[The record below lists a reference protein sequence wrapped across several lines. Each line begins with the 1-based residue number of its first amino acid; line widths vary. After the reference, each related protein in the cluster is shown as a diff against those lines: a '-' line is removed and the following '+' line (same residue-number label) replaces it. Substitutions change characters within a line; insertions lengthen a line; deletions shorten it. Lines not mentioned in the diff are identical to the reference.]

1 MPPRAFIIAIALLAP
16 LAASFA
22 ATGEG
27 EEATAP
33 PQFLPAARSV
43 SNWRAQAVGNLDL
56 PPERAQA
63 LASGAQEKG
72 VTRCVRLNNYWCVK
86 GTGWNGMLAADA
98 EGHAAFASA
107 EEGAA
112 VAALLLRRYYMSYS
126 RRSAQ
131 AIVSRWAPAEC
142 RVVRV
147 ASSPSASAIPLPPL
161 RPGAKSPPGIA
172 QTRTK
177 LGPAPA
183 PKATPDALSTRGVN
197 QTLRA
202 RWMAR
207 GHGKIAK
214 AQPRTRIAE
223 RLPPLM
229 RAPSIAVGL
238 GEKPMAMPELKL
250 ASLAMPVPELD
261 RRDPARPE
269 PLRPIINCDSETNRL
284 KAYAQKAS
292 AGVAA
297 SPDEDLALFTPEGE
311 PTPTLARVMEN
322 MSAVEIGP
330 LRADK
335 AVIAAGIARAMA
347 AIRQAQGAKEQAS
360 R

>member
-1 MPPRAFIIAIALLAP
+1 MPPRAFIIIIALLAP
-16 LAASFA
+16 IAASLA

-27 EEATAP
+27 DEAPAP

-43 SNWRAQAVGNLDL
+43 SNWRAQAGGNLDL
-56 PPERAQA
+56 APERAQA
-63 LASGAQEKG
+63 LASGAEEKG

-86 GTGWNGMLAADA
+86 GVGWNGMLAADA

-147 ASSPSASAIPLPPL
+147 ASRPSASAIPLPPM
-161 RPGAKSPPGIA
+161 RPGTKAPPGIA
-172 QTRTK
+172 QSRTK

-183 PKATPDALSTRGVN
+183 PKATPDALSTRGVG

-214 AQPRTRIAE
+214 AQPRSRIAE

-229 RAPSIAVGL
+229 RAPGIAVGL

-250 ASLAMPVPELD
+250 ASLAMPVPEPD
-261 RRDPARPE
+261 RRESPRPE
-269 PLRPIINCDSETNRL
+269 PMRPIVNCDSETNRL
-284 KAYAQKAS
+284 KAYAQRAS

-297 SPDEDLALFTPEGE
+297 SPHEDLALFTSEGE
-311 PTPTLARVMEN
+311 PTPHLARVMEN

-335 AVIAAGIARAMA
+335 AVIAAGIARAMEAIHQSRA
-347 AIRQAQGAKEQAS
+347 AAEQAS

>member
-1 MPPRAFIIAIALLAP
+1 MPFRAFIATLALLAP
-16 LAASFA
+16 FAASLA
-22 ATGEG
+22 ATGDS
-27 EEATAP
+27 EEKPAP

-43 SNWRAQAVGNLDL
+43 SNWRAQAGGHLAL
-56 PPERAQA
+56 APERAQA
-63 LASGAQEKG
+63 LASGAEERG

-86 GTGWNGMLAADA
+86 GVGWNGMLAADA
-98 EGHAAFASA
+98 EGHVAFASA

-112 VAALLLRRYYMSYS
+112 VAAMLLRRYYMAYS

-142 RVVRV
+142 RLVRV
-147 ASSPSASAIPLPPL
+147 ASRPTGIPLPPI
-161 RPGAKSPPGIA
+161 RPGAKAPPGIA
-172 QTRTK
+172 QTRTT
-177 LGPAPA
+177 LGPA
-183 PKATPDALSTRGVN
+183 PDALSTRGVG

-202 RWMAR
+202 RWLAR
-207 GHGKIAK
+207 GQGRVTKVAK
-214 AQPRTRIAE
+214 AQPRSRIAD

-229 RAPSIAVGL
+229 RAPGIAVGL

-250 ASLAMPVPELD
+250 ASLAMPAPE
-261 RRDPARPE
+261 PARPE
-269 PLRPIINCDSETNRL
+269 PVRPAMTCASETTRL
-284 KAYAQKAS
+284 QAYAQKAS
-292 AGVAA
+292 AGVA

-311 PTPTLARVMEN
+311 PTPNLARVMEN

-335 AVIAAGIARAMA
+335 AVIAAGIARAME
-347 AIRQAQGAKEQAS
+347 AIRQAQAAKEQAS

>member
-1 MPPRAFIIAIALLAP
+1 MRPSPR
-16 LAASFA
+16 
-22 ATGEG
+22 
-27 EEATAP
+27 
-33 PQFLPAARSV
+33 RK
-43 SNWRAQAVGNLDL
+43 R
-56 PPERAQA
+56 
-63 LASGAQEKG
+63 
-72 VTRCVRLNNYWCVK
+72 
-86 GTGWNGMLAADA
+86 
-98 EGHAAFASA
+98 
-107 EEGAA
+107 
-112 VAALLLRRYYMSYS
+112 
-126 RRSAQ
+126 
-131 AIVSRWAPAEC
+131 APAEC

-147 ASSPSASAIPLPPL
+147 ASRASGIPLPPI
-161 RPGAKSPPGIA
+161 RGNAKSHVGIA

-177 LGPAPA
+177 LGPAP
-183 PKATPDALSTRGVN
+183 DALSTRGVG

-202 RWMAR
+202 RWIAR
-207 GHGKIAK
+207 GHGKVAK
-214 AQPRTRIAE
+214 APRTRIAGG
-223 RLPPLM
+223 LPPLM

-250 ASLAMPVPELD
+250 ASLAMPGPELD

-297 SPDEDLALFTPEGE
+297 SPEEDLALFTPEGE
-311 PTPTLARVMEN
+311 PTPNLARVMEN

>member
-1 MPPRAFIIAIALLAP
+1 MSPRAFIVTIALLAP

-22 ATGEG
+22 ATGES
-27 EEATAP
+27 EVAPAP

-43 SNWRAQAVGNLDL
+43 SNWRAQAGENLDL
-56 PPERAQA
+56 APERAQA

-86 GTGWNGMLAADA
+86 GVGWTGMLAADA

-131 AIVSRWAPAEC
+131 AIVTRWAPAEC
-142 RVVRV
+142 RVARV
-147 ASSPSASAIPLPPL
+147 ASRPSTIPLPPL
-161 RPGAKSPPGIA
+161 KPGAKSPPGIA
-172 QTRTK
+172 QTRNK
-177 LGPAPA
+177 LGAA
-183 PKATPDALSTRGVN
+183 PDALSTRGVN

-202 RWMAR
+202 RWLAR
-207 GHGKIAK
+207 GPGKVAK
-214 AQPRTRIAE
+214 AQPRSRIAE

-229 RAPSIAVGL
+229 RTPSIAVGL

-250 ASLAMPVPELD
+250 ASLAMPGLEQL
-261 RRDPARPE
+261 RPE

-292 AGVAA
+292 SGVAA

-311 PTPTLARVMEN
+311 PTPNLARVMEN

-347 AIRQAQGAKEQAS
+347 AIRQAQEAKEQAKEQAS

>member
-1 MPPRAFIIAIALLAP
+1 MPTRVFIATLALLTP

-27 EEATAP
+27 EDAPAP

-43 SNWRAQAVGNLDL
+43 SNWRAQAGGNLDL
-56 PPERAQA
+56 APERAQA
-63 LASGAQEKG
+63 LASGIEEKG

-86 GTGWNGMLAADA
+86 GVGWNGMLAADA
-98 EGHAAFASA
+98 EGHVAFASA

-112 VAALLLRRYYMSYS
+112 VAALLLRRYYLSYS

-142 RVVRV
+142 RMTRV
-147 ASSPSASAIPLPPL
+147 ATGTSTLPLPPI
-161 RPGAKSPPGIA
+161 RPSAKSPVGIA
-172 QTRTK
+172 QTRNK
-177 LGPAPA
+177 LGPA
-183 PKATPDALSTRGVN
+183 PDALSTRGVG

-202 RWMAR
+202 RWLAR
-207 GHGKIAK
+207 GQGKIAK
-214 AQPRTRIAE
+214 APTRTRIAA

-229 RAPSIAVGL
+229 RTPSIAVGL

-250 ASLAMPVPELD
+250 ASLTMPGLEPL
-261 RRDPARPE
+261 RPE
-269 PLRPIINCDSETNRL
+269 PLRPILNCANETNRL
-284 KAYAQKAS
+284 QAYAQKAS

-311 PTPTLARVMEN
+311 PTPNLARVMEN

-335 AVIAAGIARAMA
+335 AVIAAGIARAME
-347 AIRQAQGAKEQAS
+347 AIRQAQAAKEQAS

>member
-1 MPPRAFIIAIALLAP
+1 MPSRAFIATLALLAP
-16 LAASFA
+16 FAASIA
-22 ATGEG
+22 ATGDS
-27 EEATAP
+27 EETPAA

-43 SNWRAQAVGNLDL
+43 SNWRAQAGAHLDL
-56 PPERAQA
+56 QPERAQA
-63 LASGAQEKG
+63 LASGAEEKG

-98 EGHAAFASA
+98 EGHVAFASA
-107 EEGAA
+107 QEGAA
-112 VAALLLRRYYMSYS
+112 VAAMLLRRYYMAYS

-142 RVVRV
+142 RVARV
-147 ASSPSASAIPLPPL
+147 ASRPTGTPLPPI
-161 RPGAKSPPGIA
+161 RPGAKAPPGIA
-172 QTRTK
+172 QTRNR
-177 LGPAPA
+177 LGPA
-183 PKATPDALSTRGVN
+183 PDALSTRGVG

-202 RWMAR
+202 RWLAQAP
-207 GHGKIAK
+207 GKVAK
-214 AQPRTRIAE
+214 AQPRSRITV

-229 RAPSIAVGL
+229 RTPSIAVGF

-250 ASLAMPVPELD
+250 ASLAMPTLEPMRL
-261 RRDPARPE
+261 E
-269 PLRPIINCDSETNRL
+269 PLRPILNCASEANRL
-284 KAYAQKAS
+284 QAYAQKTS

-297 SPDEDLALFTPEGE
+297 APDEDLALFTSEGE
-311 PTPTLARVMEN
+311 PTPNLARVMEN

-335 AVIAAGIARAMA
+335 AVIAAGIARAME
-347 AIRQAQGAKEQAS
+347 AIRQAQAAKEQAS

>member
-1 MPPRAFIIAIALLAP
+1 MVTIALLAP

-27 EEATAP
+27 EQAPAP

-43 SNWRAQAVGNLDL
+43 SNWRAQAGAHLDL
-56 PPERAQA
+56 APARAQS
-63 LASGAQEKG
+63 LASGAEEKG

-86 GTGWNGMLAADA
+86 GVGWNGMLTADA

-107 EEGAA
+107 EEGAT

-126 RRSAQ
+126 RRSAK

-142 RVVRV
+142 GITRV
-147 ASSPSASAIPLPPL
+147 ASRPSAMPLPPI
-161 RPGAKSPPGIA
+161 RPGAKGPPGIA
-172 QTRTK
+172 QTRNK
-177 LGPAPA
+177 LGPA
-183 PKATPDALSTRGVN
+183 PDALSTRGVG

-202 RWMAR
+202 HWLAR

-214 AQPRTRIAE
+214 APTRTRIAGG
-223 RLPPLM
+223 LPPLM
-229 RAPSIAVGL
+229 RTPSIAVGL

-250 ASLAMPVPELD
+250 ASLTMPGLEPL
-261 RRDPARPE
+261 RPE
-269 PLRPIINCDSETNRL
+269 PLRPILNCASETNRL
-284 KAYAQKAS
+284 QAYAQKTS

-311 PTPTLARVMEN
+311 PTPNLARVMEN

-335 AVIAAGIARAMA
+335 AVIAAGIARAME
-347 AIRQAQGAKEQAS
+347 AIRQAQAAKEQAS

>member
-1 MPPRAFIIAIALLAP
+1 MPPRAFIVTLSLLAP
-16 LAASFA
+16 LAASLA

-27 EEATAP
+27 EDAPAP

-43 SNWRAQAVGNLDL
+43 SNWRAQAGGNLDL
-56 PPERAQA
+56 APERAQA
-63 LASGAQEKG
+63 LASGAEEKG

-86 GTGWNGMLAADA
+86 GVGWNGMLAADA
-98 EGHAAFASA
+98 EGHVAFASA

-112 VAALLLRRYYMSYS
+112 VAALLLRRYYMAYS
-126 RRSAQ
+126 RRTAQ

-147 ASSPSASAIPLPPL
+147 ASSTSAIPLPPL
-161 RPGAKSPPGIA
+161 RPGAKAPPGIA
-172 QTRTK
+172 QTRNT
-177 LGPAPA
+177 LGPA
-183 PKATPDALSTRGVN
+183 PDALSTRGVG

-207 GHGKIAK
+207 GKGKLAK
-214 AQPRTRIAE
+214 APRTRVVE
-223 RLPPLM
+223 RLPPML

-250 ASLAMPVPELD
+250 ASLTMPGLEPL
-261 RRDPARPE
+261 RPE
-269 PLRPIINCDSETNRL
+269 PLRPIVNCASETNRL
-284 KAYAQKAS
+284 QAYAQKAS

-311 PTPTLARVMEN
+311 PTPHLARVMEN

-335 AVIAAGIARAMA
+335 AVIAAGIARAME
-347 AIRQAQGAKEQAS
+347 AIRQAQAAKEQAS

>member
-1 MPPRAFIIAIALLAP
+1 MPPRAFIATIALLAP

-27 EEATAP
+27 EEAPTP

-43 SNWRAQAVGNLDL
+43 SNWRAQAGAHLDL
-56 PPERAQA
+56 APERAQA
-63 LASGAQEKG
+63 LASGAEEKG

-86 GTGWNGMLAADA
+86 GVGWNGMLAADA
-98 EGHAAFASA
+98 EGHVAFASA

-131 AIVSRWAPAEC
+131 AIVTRWAPAEC
-142 RVVRV
+142 RVTRV
-147 ASSPSASAIPLPPL
+147 ASRAATIPLPRL
-161 RPGAKSPPGIA
+161 RPGAKGPLGIA
-172 QTRTK
+172 QTRNK
-177 LGPAPA
+177 LGPAPN
-183 PKATPDALSTRGVN
+183 ALSTRGVS

-202 RWMAR
+202 RWLAR
-207 GHGKIAK
+207 GQGKVAK
-214 AQPRTRIAE
+214 APQRSRIAE

-229 RAPSIAVGL
+229 RTPSIAIGL

-250 ASLAMPVPELD
+250 ASLTMPGLEPL
-261 RRDPARPE
+261 RPE
-269 PLRPIINCDSETNRL
+269 PLRPIVNCASETHRL
-284 KAYAQKAS
+284 QAYAQKAS

-297 SPDEDLALFTPEGE
+297 SPLDDLELFTAEGE
-311 PTPTLARVMEN
+311 PTPNLARVMEN

-335 AVIAAGIARAMA
+335 AVIAAGVARAME
-347 AIRQAQGAKEQAS
+347 AIRQAQAAKEQAS

>member
-1 MPPRAFIIAIALLAP
+1 MPPRAFIITIALLAP

-27 EEATAP
+27 EEAPAP

-43 SNWRAQAVGNLDL
+43 SNWRAQAGGHLDL
-56 PPERAQA
+56 PTERAQA

-86 GTGWNGMLAADA
+86 GAGWNGMLAADA

-112 VAALLLRRYYMSYS
+112 VAALLLRRYYMAYI

-131 AIVSRWAPAEC
+131 AIVSRWAPSEC
-142 RVVRV
+142 RVTRV
-147 ASSPSASAIPLPPL
+147 VSRASTTALPPI
-161 RPGAKSPPGIA
+161 RESAKGPVGIA
-172 QTRTK
+172 QSRNK
-177 LGPAPA
+177 LGPAPG
-183 PKATPDALSTRGVN
+183 ALSKRGVN

-207 GHGKIAK
+207 GHGKFAK

-238 GEKPMAMPELKL
+238 GEKPMAMAMPELKL
-250 ASLAMPVPELD
+250 AALTMPGLEPL
-261 RRDPARPE
+261 RPE
-269 PLRPIINCDSETNRL
+269 PLRPIVNCASETNRL
-284 KAYAQKAS
+284 QAYAQKAS

-311 PTPTLARVMEN
+311 PTPNLARVMEN

-347 AIRQAQGAKEQAS
+347 AIRQAQEAREQAS

>member
-1 MPPRAFIIAIALLAP
+1 MPPRAFSITIALLAP

-27 EEATAP
+27 EEAPAP

-43 SNWRAQAVGNLDL
+43 SNWRAQAGGNLDL
-56 PPERAQA
+56 APERAQA

-98 EGHAAFASA
+98 EGHVAFASA

-112 VAALLLRRYYMSYS
+112 VAALLLRRYYLSHS

-142 RVVRV
+142 RITRV
-147 ASSPSASAIPLPPL
+147 ASRPLAMPLPPI
-161 RPGAKSPPGIA
+161 RPGAKGPPGIA
-172 QTRTK
+172 QTRNK
-177 LGPAPA
+177 LGP
-183 PKATPDALSTRGVN
+183 TPDALSTRGVG

-202 RWMAR
+202 HWLAR

-214 AQPRTRIAE
+214 APTRTRIAGG
-223 RLPPLM
+223 LPPLM
-229 RAPSIAVGL
+229 RTPSIAVGL

-250 ASLAMPVPELD
+250 ASLTMPGLEPL
-261 RRDPARPE
+261 RPE
-269 PLRPIINCDSETNRL
+269 PLRPILNCASETNRL
-284 KAYAQKAS
+284 QAYAQRTS

-297 SPDEDLALFTPEGE
+297 SPDEDLALFTSEGE
-311 PTPTLARVMEN
+311 PTPHLARVMEN

-347 AIRQAQGAKEQAS
+347 AIRQAQAAKEQAS

>member
-1 MPPRAFIIAIALLAP
+1 MPPRAFIITIALLAP

-27 EEATAP
+27 EEAPAP

-43 SNWRAQAVGNLDL
+43 SNWRAQAGGNLDL
-56 PPERAQA
+56 APERAQA

-86 GTGWNGMLAADA
+86 GVGWNGMLAADA
-98 EGHAAFASA
+98 EGHVAFASA

-112 VAALLLRRYYMSYS
+112 VAAMLLRRYYMSYS

-131 AIVSRWAPAEC
+131 AIVTRWAPAEC
-142 RVVRV
+142 RVARV

-161 RPGAKSPPGIA
+161 RPGAKAPPGIA
-172 QTRTK
+172 QSRTR

-183 PKATPDALSTRGVN
+183 PKATPDALSTRGVS

-250 ASLAMPVPELD
+250 ASLAMPGLEPL
-261 RRDPARPE
+261 RPE
-269 PLRPIINCDSETNRL
+269 PLRPIINCDSETNRI

-311 PTPTLARVMEN
+311 PTPNLARVMEN

-347 AIRQAQGAKEQAS
+347 AIRQAQEAREQAS

>member
-1 MPPRAFIIAIALLAP
+1 MQPRALIATLALMAP

-27 EEATAP
+27 EDAPAP

-43 SNWRAQAVGNLDL
+43 SNWRAQAGGNLDL
-56 PPERAQA
+56 APERAQA
-63 LASGAQEKG
+63 LASGAEEKG

-86 GTGWNGMLAADA
+86 GVGWNGMLAADA
-98 EGHAAFASA
+98 EGHVAFASA

-142 RVVRV
+142 RVARV
-147 ASSPSASAIPLPPL
+147 AIRPSGIPLPPI

-177 LGPAPA
+177 LGPAP
-183 PKATPDALSTRGVN
+183 DALSTRGVG

-214 AQPRTRIAE
+214 APTRSRIAE

-250 ASLAMPVPELD
+250 ASLTMPGLE
-261 RRDPARPE
+261 PARPE
-269 PLRPIINCDSETNRL
+269 LMRPIVNCASETNRL
-284 KAYAQKAS
+284 QAYAQKAS

-311 PTPTLARVMEN
+311 PTPHLARVMEN

-347 AIRQAQGAKEQAS
+347 AIRQAREAAEQAS

>member
-1 MPPRAFIIAIALLAP
+1 MPPRAFIAAIALLTP

-27 EEATAP
+27 EDAPAP

-43 SNWRAQAVGNLDL
+43 SNWRTQAGGHLDL
-56 PPERAQA
+56 PPERALA
-63 LASGAQEKG
+63 LASGAEEKG

-86 GTGWNGMLAADA
+86 GVGWNGMLAADA
-98 EGHAAFASA
+98 EGHVAFASA

-112 VAALLLRRYYMSYS
+112 VAALLLRRYYLSYS

-142 RVVRV
+142 RVTRV
-147 ASSPSASAIPLPPL
+147 ASRASTIPLPPL
-161 RPGAKSPPGIA
+161 RPGAKSPVGIA
-172 QTRTK
+172 QTRNK
-177 LGPAPA
+177 LGPA
-183 PKATPDALSTRGVN
+183 PDALSTRGVG

-202 RWMAR
+202 RWIAR
-207 GHGKIAK
+207 GHGKVAK
-214 AQPRTRIAE
+214 APLTRIAGG
-223 RLPPLM
+223 LPPLM
-229 RAPSIAVGL
+229 RTPSIAVGL

-250 ASLAMPVPELD
+250 ASLTMPGLEPL
-261 RRDPARPE
+261 RPE
-269 PLRPIINCDSETNRL
+269 PLRPILNCASETNRL
-284 KAYAQKAS
+284 QAYAQKAS
-292 AGVAA
+292 AGVAS

-311 PTPTLARVMEN
+311 PTPHLARVMEN

-335 AVIAAGIARAMA
+335 AVIAAGIARAMD
-347 AIRQAQGAKEQAS
+347 AIRQAQAAREQAS

>member
-1 MPPRAFIIAIALLAP
+1 MPPRAFIVALTLLTP
-16 LAASFA
+16 LAASLA

-27 EEATAP
+27 EDAPAP

-43 SNWRAQAVGNLDL
+43 SNWRAQAGGNLDL
-56 PPERAQA
+56 APERAQA
-63 LASGAQEKG
+63 LASGAEEKG

-86 GTGWNGMLAADA
+86 GVGWNGMLAADA
-98 EGHAAFASA
+98 EGHVAFASA

-112 VAALLLRRYYMSYS
+112 VAALLLRRYYMAYS
-126 RRSAQ
+126 RHTAQ

-142 RVVRV
+142 RVTRV
-147 ASSPSASAIPLPPL
+147 AIRASTLPLHPI
-161 RPGAKSPPGIA
+161 RPGGKSPVGIA
-172 QTRTK
+172 QTRNK
-177 LGPAPA
+177 LGPA
-183 PKATPDALSTRGVN
+183 PDALSTRGVG

-202 RWMAR
+202 HWLAR

-214 AQPRTRIAE
+214 APPRTRIAD

-229 RAPSIAVGL
+229 RTPSIAVGL

-250 ASLAMPVPELD
+250 ASLTMPGLEPL
-261 RRDPARPE
+261 RPE
-269 PLRPIINCDSETNRL
+269 PLRPLVNCDSETNRL

-311 PTPTLARVMEN
+311 PTPHLARVMEN

-335 AVIAAGIARAMA
+335 AVIAAGIARAME
-347 AIRQAQGAKEQAS
+347 AIRQAQAAKEQAS

>member
-1 MPPRAFIIAIALLAP
+1 MPPRAFIATLALLTP
-16 LAASFA
+16 LAASLA

-27 EEATAP
+27 DNAPAP

-43 SNWRAQAVGNLDL
+43 SNWRAQAGGNLDL
-56 PPERAQA
+56 APERAQA
-63 LASGAQEKG
+63 LASGVEERG

-112 VAALLLRRYYMSYS
+112 VAALLLRRYYMAYS

-142 RVVRV
+142 RVTRM
-147 ASSPSASAIPLPPL
+147 ASRASTLPLPPI
-161 RPGAKSPPGIA
+161 RPGAKSPVGIA

-177 LGPAPA
+177 LGPAP
-183 PKATPDALSTRGVN
+183 DALSTRGVS

-202 RWMAR
+202 RWLAR
-207 GHGKIAK
+207 GHGKITK
-214 AQPRTRIAE
+214 APTRTRIAE

-229 RAPSIAVGL
+229 RTPSIAVGL

-250 ASLAMPVPELD
+250 ASLTMPSL
-261 RRDPARPE
+261 E
-269 PLRPIINCDSETNRL
+269 PLRPILNCASETNRL
-284 KAYAQKAS
+284 QAYAQKAS

-311 PTPTLARVMEN
+311 PTPHLARVMEN

-335 AVIAAGIARAMA
+335 AVIAAGIARAME
-347 AIRQAQGAKEQAS
+347 AIRQAQAAKEQAS

>member
-1 MPPRAFIIAIALLAP
+1 MPPRAFIATIALLTP

-27 EEATAP
+27 EDAPAP

-43 SNWRAQAVGNLDL
+43 SNWRAQAGGNLDL

-63 LASGAQEKG
+63 LASGVEEKG

-86 GTGWNGMLAADA
+86 GVGWNGMLAADA
-98 EGHAAFASA
+98 EGHVAFASA

-112 VAALLLRRYYMSYS
+112 VAALLLRRYYMAYS

-142 RVVRV
+142 RMTRV
-147 ASSPSASAIPLPPL
+147 ANRPSGTPLHPI
-161 RPGAKSPPGIA
+161 RPGAKSPVGIA

-177 LGPAPA
+177 LGPAP
-183 PKATPDALSTRGVN
+183 DALSTRGVG

-202 RWMAR
+202 RWLAR

-214 AQPRTRIAE
+214 APTRTRIAE

-229 RAPSIAVGL
+229 RVPSIAVGL

-250 ASLAMPVPELD
+250 ASLTMPGL
-261 RRDPARPE
+261 E
-269 PLRPIINCDSETNRL
+269 PLRPIVNCASETNRL

-311 PTPTLARVMEN
+311 PTPNLARVMEN

-335 AVIAAGIARAMA
+335 AVIAAGIARAME
-347 AIRQAQGAKEQAS
+347 AIRQAQPAKEQAS

>member
-1 MPPRAFIIAIALLAP
+1 MPPRAFIAAIALLTP

-22 ATGEG
+22 ATSEG
-27 EEATAP
+27 EDAP
-33 PQFLPAARSV
+33 AAPQFLPAARSV
-43 SNWRAQAVGNLDL
+43 SNWRAQAGGNLDL

-63 LASGAQEKG
+63 LASGVEEKG

-112 VAALLLRRYYMSYS
+112 VAALLLRRYYMAYS

-142 RVVRV
+142 RVTRV
-147 ASSPSASAIPLPPL
+147 ASRASAMPLPPP
-161 RPGAKSPPGIA
+161 RTRAKSPPGIA
-172 QTRTK
+172 QTRNT
-177 LGPAPA
+177 LGPA
-183 PKATPDALSTRGVN
+183 PDALSTRGVG

-202 RWMAR
+202 RWLAR
-207 GHGKIAK
+207 GKGKVAK
-214 AQPRTRIAE
+214 APRTRTAGG
-223 RLPPLM
+223 LPPLM
-229 RAPSIAVGL
+229 RTPSIAVGL

-250 ASLAMPVPELD
+250 ASLTMPGLEPL
-261 RRDPARPE
+261 RPE
-269 PLRPIINCDSETNRL
+269 PLRPIVNCASETNRL
-284 KAYAQKAS
+284 QAYAQKAS
-292 AGVAA
+292 AGVVG

-311 PTPTLARVMEN
+311 PTPNLARVMEN

-335 AVIAAGIARAMA
+335 AVIAAGIARAME
-347 AIRQAQGAKEQAS
+347 AIRQAQEAREQAS

>member
-1 MPPRAFIIAIALLAP
+1 MPPRAFIVTLALLTP
-16 LAASFA
+16 LAASVA

-27 EEATAP
+27 EDAPAP

-43 SNWRAQAVGNLDL
+43 SNWRAQAGGNLDL
-56 PPERAQA
+56 APERAQA
-63 LASGAQEKG
+63 LASGVEEKG

-86 GTGWNGMLAADA
+86 GVGWNGMLAADA

-112 VAALLLRRYYMSYS
+112 VAALLLRRYYLSYS

-142 RVVRV
+142 RVARM
-147 ASSPSASAIPLPPL
+147 ASRPSAIPLPPI
-161 RPGAKSPPGIA
+161 RPGAKSPVGIA

-177 LGPAPA
+177 LGPAP
-183 PKATPDALSTRGVN
+183 DLLSTRGVG

-202 RWMAR
+202 RWLAR

-214 AQPRTRIAE
+214 APTRTRIAE

-229 RAPSIAVGL
+229 RVPSIAVGL

-250 ASLAMPVPELD
+250 ASLTMPGLEPL
-261 RRDPARPE
+261 RPE
-269 PLRPIINCDSETNRL
+269 PLRPIVNCDSETNRL

-292 AGVAA
+292 AGVAD

-311 PTPTLARVMEN
+311 PTPHLARVMEN

-335 AVIAAGIARAMA
+335 AVIAAGIARAME
-347 AIRQAQGAKEQAS
+347 AIRQAQVAKEQAS

>member
-1 MPPRAFIIAIALLAP
+1 
-16 LAASFA
+16 
-22 ATGEG
+22 
-27 EEATAP
+27 
-33 PQFLPAARSV
+33 V
-43 SNWRAQAVGNLDL
+43 
-56 PPERAQA
+56 
-63 LASGAQEKG
+63 KG
-72 VTRCVRLNNYWCVK
+72 V
-86 GTGWNGMLAADA
+86 GWNGMLAADA

-107 EEGAA
+107 EEGAT

-142 RVVRV
+142 RVTRV
-147 ASSPSASAIPLPPL
+147 ASRPSAMPLPPI
-161 RPGAKSPPGIA
+161 RPGAKGPPGIA
-172 QTRTK
+172 QARNK

-183 PKATPDALSTRGVN
+183 PKVTPDALSMRGVG

-202 RWMAR
+202 RWIAR
-207 GHGKIAK
+207 GHAKVAK

-250 ASLAMPVPELD
+250 ASLAMPGPELD
-261 RRDPARPE
+261 PRDPARPE
-269 PLRPIINCDSETNRL
+269 PLRPIINCDGETNRI

-311 PTPTLARVMEN
+311 PTPNLARVMEN

-347 AIRQAQGAKEQAS
+347 AIRQAQAAKEQAS

>member
-1 MPPRAFIIAIALLAP
+1 MPPRAFIIIIALLAP
-16 LAASFA
+16 IAASLA

-27 EEATAP
+27 DEAPAP

-43 SNWRAQAVGNLDL
+43 SNWRAQAGGNLDL
-56 PPERAQA
+56 PSERAQA
-63 LASGAQEKG
+63 LASGAEEKG
-72 VTRCVRLNNYWCVK
+72 MTRCVRLNNYWCVK
-86 GTGWNGMLAADA
+86 GVGWNGMLAADA
-98 EGHAAFASA
+98 EGHVAFASA

-112 VAALLLRRYYMSYS
+112 VAALLLRRYYLSYS

-142 RVVRV
+142 RVTRV
-147 ASSPSASAIPLPPL
+147 ASRASTIPLPPL
-161 RPGAKSPPGIA
+161 RPGAKSPVGIA
-172 QTRTK
+172 QTRNK
-177 LGPAPA
+177 LGPA
-183 PKATPDALSTRGVN
+183 PDALSTRGVG

-202 RWMAR
+202 HWLAR
-207 GHGKIAK
+207 GHGKVAK
-214 AQPRTRIAE
+214 APRTHIAE
-223 RLPPLM
+223 RLPPML

-250 ASLAMPVPELD
+250 ASLTMPGLEPL
-261 RRDPARPE
+261 RPE
-269 PLRPIINCDSETNRL
+269 PLRPILNCASETNRL
-284 KAYAQKAS
+284 QAYAQKAS
-292 AGVAA
+292 AGVAS

-311 PTPTLARVMEN
+311 PTPHLARVMEN

-335 AVIAAGIARAMA
+335 AVIAAGIARAME
-347 AIRQAQGAKEQAS
+347 AIRQAQAAKEQAS

>member
-1 MPPRAFIIAIALLAP
+1 MPPRAFIITIALLAP
-16 LAASFA
+16 LVASFA
-22 ATGEG
+22 ATVEG
-27 EEATAP
+27 EDAPAP

-43 SNWRAQAVGNLDL
+43 SNWRAQAGGNLDL

-86 GTGWNGMLAADA
+86 GVGWNGMLAADA
-98 EGHAAFASA
+98 EGHVAFASA

-112 VAALLLRRYYMSYS
+112 VAALLLRRYYMAYS

-147 ASSPSASAIPLPPL
+147 ASRPFASAIPLPPI
-161 RPGAKSPPGIA
+161 RPGAKTAVGIA

-177 LGPAPA
+177 LGPAP
-183 PKATPDALSTRGVN
+183 DALSTRGMG

-214 AQPRTRIAE
+214 AQPRIRIAE
-223 RLPPLM
+223 RLPPLL

-238 GEKPMAMPELKL
+238 GEKPMAMPDLKL
-250 ASLAMPVPELD
+250 ASLAMPGLEPL
-261 RRDPARPE
+261 RPE
-269 PLRPIINCDSETNRL
+269 PLRPILNCDSETNRL
-284 KAYAQKAS
+284 KAYAQRAS

-311 PTPTLARVMEN
+311 PTPNLARVMEN

-347 AIRQAQGAKEQAS
+347 AIRQAQEAREQAKEQAS

>member
-1 MPPRAFIIAIALLAP
+1 MPPRAFIITIALLAP

-27 EEATAP
+27 EEAPAP

-43 SNWRAQAVGNLDL
+43 SNWRAQAGGNLDL
-56 PPERAQA
+56 APERAQA

-86 GTGWNGMLAADA
+86 GTGWTGMLAADA

-107 EEGAA
+107 QEGAA
-112 VAALLLRRYYMSYS
+112 VAALLLRRYYLSYS

-131 AIVSRWAPAEC
+131 AIVTRWAPAEC

-147 ASSPSASAIPLPPL
+147 ASRASASAIPLPPI

-172 QTRTK
+172 QSRAK
-177 LGPAPA
+177 LGPGPA
-183 PKATPDALSTRGVN
+183 PKATPDALSTRGVS

-250 ASLAMPVPELD
+250 ASLAMPGLEPL
-261 RRDPARPE
+261 RSE
-269 PLRPIINCDSETNRL
+269 PLRPIVNCDSETNRL

-292 AGVAA
+292 SGVAA

-311 PTPTLARVMEN
+311 PTPNLARVMEN

-335 AVIAAGIARAMA
+335 AVIAAGIARAMD
-347 AIRQAQGAKEQAS
+347 AIRQAQAAKEQSS

>member
-1 MPPRAFIIAIALLAP
+1 MPPRAFIITIALLAP

-27 EEATAP
+27 EEAPAP

-43 SNWRAQAVGNLDL
+43 SNWRAQAGGNLDL
-56 PPERAQA
+56 APERAQA

-98 EGHAAFASA
+98 EGHVAFASA

-112 VAALLLRRYYMSYS
+112 VAALLLRRYYLSYS

-142 RVVRV
+142 RVTRV
-147 ASSPSASAIPLPPL
+147 ATRASTIPLPPI
-161 RPGAKSPPGIA
+161 RPGTKAAPGIA

-177 LGPAPA
+177 LGPAP
-183 PKATPDALSTRGVN
+183 DALSTRGVG

-202 RWMAR
+202 HWLAR
-207 GHGKIAK
+207 KHGKIAK
-214 AQPRTRIAE
+214 APPRSRIAGG
-223 RLPPLM
+223 LPPLM
-229 RAPSIAVGL
+229 RAPGIAVGL

-250 ASLAMPVPELD
+250 ASLTMPGLEPL
-261 RRDPARPE
+261 RPE
-269 PLRPIINCDSETNRL
+269 PLRPILTCASETNRL
-284 KAYAQKAS
+284 QAYAQKAS

-311 PTPTLARVMEN
+311 PTPHLARVMEN

-335 AVIAAGIARAMA
+335 AVIAAGIARAMD
-347 AIRQAQGAKEQAS
+347 AIRQAQAAKEQSS

>member
-1 MPPRAFIIAIALLAP
+1 MPPRAFIATLALLTP

-22 ATGEG
+22 ARGEG
-27 EEATAP
+27 DDAPAP

-43 SNWRAQAVGNLDL
+43 SNWRAQAGGNLDL
-56 PPERAQA
+56 APERAQA
-63 LASGAQEKG
+63 LASGVEERG

-86 GTGWNGMLAADA
+86 GVGWNGMLAADA
-98 EGHAAFASA
+98 EGHVAFASA

-112 VAALLLRRYYMSYS
+112 VAALLLRRYYLSYS

-142 RVVRV
+142 RMAGV
-147 ASSPSASAIPLPPL
+147 ASRPSGIPLPPI
-161 RPGAKSPPGIA
+161 RPGAKSPVGIA

-177 LGPAPA
+177 LGPAP
-183 PKATPDALSTRGVN
+183 DALSTRGVG

-207 GHGKIAK
+207 GHGKVAK
-214 AQPRTRIAE
+214 APTRSRIAE

-250 ASLAMPVPELD
+250 ASLTMPGLEPL
-261 RRDPARPE
+261 RPE
-269 PLRPIINCDSETNRL
+269 PLRPILNCASETNRL
-284 KAYAQKAS
+284 QAYAQKAS
-292 AGVAA
+292 AGIAA

-311 PTPTLARVMEN
+311 PTPHLARVMEN

-335 AVIAAGIARAMA
+335 AVIAAGIARAME
-347 AIRQAQGAKEQAS
+347 AIRQAQAAKEQAS

>member
-1 MPPRAFIIAIALLAP
+1 MPPRAFIVTLSLLAP
-16 LAASFA
+16 LAASLA

-27 EEATAP
+27 EDAPAP

-43 SNWRAQAVGNLDL
+43 SNWRAQAGGNLDL
-56 PPERAQA
+56 APERAQA
-63 LASGAQEKG
+63 LASGAEEKG

-86 GTGWNGMLAADA
+86 GVGWNGMLAADA
-98 EGHAAFASA
+98 EGHVAFASA

-112 VAALLLRRYYMSYS
+112 VAALLLRRYYMAYS
-126 RRSAQ
+126 RRTAQ

-147 ASSPSASAIPLPPL
+147 ASSTSAIPLPPL
-161 RPGAKSPPGIA
+161 RPGAKAPPGIA
-172 QTRTK
+172 QTRNT
-177 LGPAPA
+177 LGPA
-183 PKATPDALSTRGVN
+183 PDALSTRGVG

-207 GHGKIAK
+207 GKGKLAK
-214 AQPRTRIAE
+214 APRTRVVE
-223 RLPPLM
+223 RLPPML

-250 ASLAMPVPELD
+250 ASLTMPGLEP
-261 RRDPARPE
+261 PRPE
-269 PLRPIINCDSETNRL
+269 PMRPIVNCASETNRL
-284 KAYAQKAS
+284 QAYAQKAS

-311 PTPTLARVMEN
+311 PTPHLARVMEN

-335 AVIAAGIARAMA
+335 AVIAAGVARAME
-347 AIRQAQGAKEQAS
+347 AIRQAQAAKEQAS

>member
-1 MPPRAFIIAIALLAP
+1 MPPRAFIAAIALLTP

-27 EEATAP
+27 EDAPAP

-43 SNWRAQAVGNLDL
+43 SNWRTQAGGHLDL
-56 PPERAQA
+56 PPERALA
-63 LASGAQEKG
+63 LASGAEEKG

-86 GTGWNGMLAADA
+86 GVGWNGMLAADA
-98 EGHAAFASA
+98 EGHVAFASA

-112 VAALLLRRYYMSYS
+112 VAALLLRRYYMAYS

-142 RVVRV
+142 RVTRV
-147 ASSPSASAIPLPPL
+147 AIRASTLPLPPI
-161 RPGAKSPPGIA
+161 RPGAKSPVGIA
-172 QTRTK
+172 QTRNK
-177 LGPAPA
+177 LGPA
-183 PKATPDALSTRGVN
+183 PDALSTRGVG

-202 RWMAR
+202 HWLAR

-214 AQPRTRIAE
+214 APPRTRIAD

-229 RAPSIAVGL
+229 RTPSIAVGL

-250 ASLAMPVPELD
+250 ASLTMPGLEPL
-261 RRDPARPE
+261 RPE
-269 PLRPIINCDSETNRL
+269 PLRPLVNCDSETNRL

-311 PTPTLARVMEN
+311 PTPHLARVMEN

-330 LRADK
+330 LWADK
-335 AVIAAGIARAMA
+335 AVIAAGIARAME
-347 AIRQAQGAKEQAS
+347 AIRQAQAAKEQAS